1 VLGASAICEYS
12 IADQGILLAGV
23 SEQTALG
30 VKTSVGV
37 GIMSGVSTIDG
48 NFTATTAGIFISAGA
63 NAELSGDFTQTSAG
77 TRARLGTSE
86 IESAFTKT
94 SNGIMIGSG
103 VSTTDLNFSQDSLGE
118 LLFEEINA
126 GVRIVIVGG
135 QETEVESKEDWSN
148 VDTSAS
154 DETSNY
160 ANVNTGSPQNWTE
173 IVR

>member
-1 VLGASAICEYS
+1 VLGVSALSEYS
-12 IADQGILLAGV
+12 IADQGILFTGV
-23 SEQTALG
+23 SEQTAISS
-30 VKTSVGV
+30 KASVGV
-37 GIMSGVSTIDG
+37 GILSGVSSISFNNTQ
-48 NFTATTAGIFISAGA
+48 TTAG
-63 NAELSGDFTQTSAG
+63 L
-77 TRARLGTSE
+77 RARLGTSE

-126 GVRIVIVGG
+126 GVRKVIVDG

-154 DETSNY
+154 DETSDY
-160 ANVNTGSPQNWTE
+160 ADVNTGSPQSWTE
-173 IVR
+173 IEV

>member
-1 VLGASAICEYS
+1 MLGVSALSEYS
-12 IADQGILLAGV
+12 IADQGILFTGV
-23 SEQTALG
+23 SEQTAISS
-30 VKTSVGV
+30 KASVGV
-37 GIMSGVSTIDG
+37 GILSGVSSISFNNTQ
-48 NFTATTAGIFISAGA
+48 TTAGIFISAGA
-63 NAELSGDFTQTSAG
+63 NAELSGDFTQTTAG
-77 TRARLGTSE
+77 LRARLGTSE

-126 GVRIVIVGG
+126 GVRKVIVDG

-154 DETSNY
+154 DETSDY
-160 ANVNTGSPQNWTE
+160 ADVNTGSPQSWTE
-173 IVR
+173 IEV

>member
-1 VLGASAICEYS
+1 VLGASALSEYS

-23 SEQTALG
+23 SEQTAISS
-30 VKTSVGV
+30 KTSVGV
-37 GIMSGVSTIDG
+37 GILSGVSSISFNNTQ
-48 NFTATTAGIFISAGA
+48 TTAGIFISAGA
-63 NAELSGDFTQTSAG
+63 NAELSGDFTQTTAG

-103 VSTTDLNFSQDSLGE
+103 VSTTDLNFSQSTFGE

-126 GVRIVIVGG
+126 GVRKVIVDG

-154 DETSNY
+154 DETSDY
-160 ANVNTGSPQNWTE
+160 ADVNTGSPQSWTE
-173 IVR
+173 IEM